1 MYVKYANES
10 TQTFDKLSH
19 IEIKHGNNQLLM
31 FIGELIPIFLPGF
44 VYYTM
49 AVTDLY
55 QIHLYFVIVD

>member
-1 MYVKYANES
+1 
-10 TQTFDKLSH
+10 
-19 IEIKHGNNQLLM
+19 M
-31 FIGELIPIFLPGF
+31 FIGELIPIFLPGL